1 MKDIKKI
8 LVPVDFSKN
17 CKIALDWAMSISE
30 NLGAQ
35 VILFHVLEMPS
46 DLKERAN
53 RHLALERN
61 LKEKIVNEKAEKL
74 QLFSKEYDQVKI
86 TIVPEVSEGKPFI
99 EIVTAS
105 KKHKTDLI
113 VMGTHGRT
121 GLQQMLIGSVAEK
134 VVRNAHCPVLTVKH
148 PDFKYETF

>member
-35 VILFHVLEMPS
+35 VILFHVFEMPS

-61 LKEKIVNEKAEKL
+61 LKEKMPTNTV
-74 QLFSKEYDQVKI
+74 
-86 TIVPEVSEGKPFI
+86 
-99 EIVTAS
+99 
-105 KKHKTDLI
+105 LI
-113 VMGTHGRT
+113 H
-121 GLQQMLIGSVAEK
+121 
-134 VVRNAHCPVLTVKH
+134 
-148 PDFKYETF
+148 